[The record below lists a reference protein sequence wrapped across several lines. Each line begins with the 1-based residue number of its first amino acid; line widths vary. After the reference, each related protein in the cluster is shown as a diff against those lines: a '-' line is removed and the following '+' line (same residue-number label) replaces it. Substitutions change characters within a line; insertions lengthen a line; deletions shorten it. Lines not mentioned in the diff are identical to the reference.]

1 MQWVPSTNPFW
12 MGGCEVNVAD
22 IIAELDRNPSLA
34 AYSAALRKLRSVDGL
49 KPFRAALLANHTFDI
64 GTVLRV
70 ECARRGL
77 ALEVY
82 ETGFD
87 QYRQELLTAGG
98 GLDAFRP
105 DAVLVSLNL
114 ESTFPGIS
122 AATCSAAAELP
133 KPAEWART
141 FRAVLASYR
150 ERSAVPVF
158 VLDFIPSAQDMD
170 GILGGG
176 GLFGWTMELNAA
188 LRDVAAG
195 LPSVFVIDAAKLA
208 CSTNLAEWRDARMWL
223 LARAG
228 INPKKFPLLASGIAR
243 SFAAL
248 TRPAAKCLVLD
259 LDNTLWGGILGDA
272 GADGILCADTDYPSN
287 AYAEFQRAVLAL
299 RSRGILLAV
308 ASKNDRESVDEVFSR
323 RWDMPLR
330 PGHISDWEVHWDPKP
345 ESLRRIA
352 ERLNI
357 GLDSLVFF
365 DDNPAEV
372 DLVRMTLPQVRTYLM
387 PKRPEEFVAFLASL
401 EDFDQLRLSSEDLRR
416 AELYE
421 ARKKTAEM
429 AANATDLESFYR
441 SLGTVVTPEPAG
453 SANFERLVQLIHKT
467 NQFNLTTRRHD
478 AAALKEQIAAGSE
491 LWGFRASDIHGDH
504 GIIAVALLDFA
515 GAACVVDTLLMSCRV
530 IGRTI
535 ETAILSFLEERAV
548 AHGAAEMRGEYRPT
562 PKNGPARDY
571 YERHG
576 YCRSDES
583 GGASVWVKNLAHAR
597 TRCPEWIALAGE
609 LTDAAGAERK

>member
-1 MQWVPSTNPFW
+1 MP
-12 MGGCEVNVAD
+12 
-22 IIAELDRNPSLA
+22 
-34 AYSAALRKLRSVDGL
+34 K
-49 KPFRAALLANHTFDI
+49 
-64 GTVLRV
+64 
-70 ECARRGL
+70 
-77 ALEVY
+77 
-82 ETGFD
+82 
-87 QYRQELLTAGG
+87 
-98 GLDAFRP
+98 
-105 DAVLVSLNL
+105 
-114 ESTFPGIS
+114 
-122 AATCSAAAELP
+122 AAE
-133 KPAEWART
+133 WVQT
-141 FRAVLASYR
+141 FRAVLGSYR

-158 VLDFIPSAQDMD
+158 VLDLIPPAHDMD

-176 GLFGWTMELNAA
+176 GLFAWTMALNAA
-188 LRDVAAG
+188 LREVAAAF
-195 LPSVFVIDAAKLA
+195 PSVFVIDAAKLA
-208 CSTNLAEWRDARMWL
+208 CSSNLAEWRDARMWM
-223 LARAG
+223 LARVG
-228 INPKKFPLLASGIAR
+228 INPRKFPVLASKIAR

-287 AYAEFQRAVLAL
+287 AYADFQRAVLAL

-323 RWDMPLR
+323 RRDMPLR
-330 PGHISDWEVHWDPKP
+330 PEHISDWEVHWDPKP

-357 GLDSLVFF
+357 GLDSLVFL

-372 DLVRMTLPQVRTYLM
+372 DLVRMALPQVRTYLM
-387 PKRPEEFVAFLASL
+387 PKRPEDYVAFLASL

-416 AELYE
+416 AELYK

-429 AANATDLESFYR
+429 AASATDLESFYR
-441 SLGTVVTPEPAG
+441 SLRTVVTPEPAG
-453 SANFERLVQLIHKT
+453 PANFERLVQLIQKT

-478 AAALKEQIAAGSE
+478 APALEQRIEGGSE

-515 GAACVVDTLLMSCRV
+515 GAACVVETLLMSCRV

-535 ETAILSFLEERAV
+535 ETAILSFLEQRAL
-548 AHGAAEMRGEYRPT
+548 ARGAGEMRGEYLPT

-576 YCRSDES
+576 YARTGESD
-583 GGASVWVKNLAHAR
+583 GVPVWVKDLAQSR
-597 TRCPEWIALAGE
+597 TECPGWIVLAGE
-609 LTDAAGAERK
+609 LTEAAGAERK